1 MRKKE
6 REITDRREIE
16 RVLTEAKVLRLAI
29 NEAGAP
35 PYIVPVNFGY
45 RDGAVYFH
53 SSYEGKK
60 IELIT
65 KDPMVSFEAET
76 DVAIIAPAD
85 PTNACEWGVAYRSVI
100 GHGRARLLVDDGEK
114 RAGLLAIMAGVAPEI
129 GLSALIL
136 SDKIMKITAVVK
148 IEIEAMTGKKHR
160 V

>member
-6 REITDRREIE
+6 REITDRHELE
-16 RVLTEAKVLRLAI
+16 TVLKTARILRLAI
-29 NEAGAP
+29 NESGAP

-60 IELIT
+60 MGLIA

-100 GHGRARLLVDDGEK
+100 GRGRAIVLTDADDK
-114 RAGLLAIMAGVAPEI
+114 RTGLLALMTGVAPDI
-129 GLSALIL
+129 DPSTFTLT
-136 SDKIMKITAVVK
+136 DKTVTITAVVK
-148 IEIEAMTGKKHR
+148 IEIEEMTGKKYR